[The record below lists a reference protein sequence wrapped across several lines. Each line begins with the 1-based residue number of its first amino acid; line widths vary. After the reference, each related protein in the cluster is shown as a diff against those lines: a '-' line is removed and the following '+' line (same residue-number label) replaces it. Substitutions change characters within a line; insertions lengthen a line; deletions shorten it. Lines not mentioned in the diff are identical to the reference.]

1 MGKRRDKGKLALQP
15 CGDVIE
21 REGHGRRKISAKAFV
36 RCGSHR
42 ERYRICN
49 GAVHLL
55 FTDFFAKAKLARKEG
70 GGIAILT
77 LLSFNFDILV
87 GSRMAPLTKDVF
99 NRIVEMRRGRHAQ
112 LARLRR

>member
-1 MGKRRDKGKLALQP
+1 MRCAATHDTSCRITDSLERKGL
-15 CGDVIE
+15 
-21 REGHGRRKISAKAFV
+21 GRRKISVKAFV

-42 ERYRICN
+42 ERYRICS

-87 GSRMAPLTKDVF
+87 GSRMAPLTNGVF
-99 NRIVEMRRGRHAQ
+99 NRMVEMRRGRHGQ

>member
-1 MGKRRDKGKLALQP
+1 MRCAATHDTSCRITDSLERKGL
-15 CGDVIE
+15 
-21 REGHGRRKISAKAFV
+21 GRSKISAKAFV

-49 GAVHLL
+49 GAVNLL
-55 FTDFFAKAKLARKEG
+55 FTDFFVKDKLERKEG

-87 GSRMAPLTKDVF
+87 GSRMAPLTNGVF
-99 NRIVEMRRGRHAQ
+99 NRVVEMRRGRHEYAP
-112 LARLRR
+112 R